1 MVRDH
6 FCGADHF
13 YGAACVCRYFL
24 RKLRK
29 VKKANGQILACNEV
43 RGHIML
49 GMLPAVVS
57 AATTA
62 AACGAAA
69 AWWV

>member
-1 MVRDH
+1 M
-6 FCGADHF
+6 
-13 YGAACVCRYFL
+13 CRYFL